1 MKHRAIPHHPCS
13 YAHRQALGKPQCT
26 KYEQR
31 KSLFFPAR
39 QHQPRHMKGA
49 QGVQRY
55 HEESLSQDFV
65 TLHQLHVTVRA
76 HQPDIPDAVRYT
88 ADQQHGVAFNGFFS
102 DTGRPLHSP
111 SGPHICFR
119 QAKKTSEFGGN
130 SEAFHFSIIIESKVY
145 SKRPSRDLL
154 TQMCSTRA
162 STVVDVGM
170 LTVLWVRGV
179 NIFSLDLDQVE
190 DGAHAM
196 PLQVLVKHQTVRFR
210 KLFSCWRP

>member
-76 HQPDIPDAVRYT
+76 HQPDIPGAVRDT
-88 ADQQHGVAFNGFFS
+88 ADQQHGVAFNGFFQ
-102 DTGRPLHSP
+102 TQVAPCTAPVGRTSVFDRP
-111 SGPHICFR
+111 
-119 QAKKTSEFGGN
+119 KK
-130 SEAFHFSIIIESKVY
+130 
-145 SKRPSRDLL
+145 
-154 TQMCSTRA
+154 
-162 STVVDVGM
+162 
-170 LTVLWVRGV
+170 
-179 NIFSLDLDQVE
+179 SL
-190 DGAHAM
+190 
-196 PLQVLVKHQTVRFR
+196 
-210 KLFSCWRP
+210 